1 MAVTPVSVSL
11 GSRGI
16 LTSTHSCDAVM
27 SLPVSHWFSPA
38 ALAALSVTS
47 ALLGAALLEDASWAW
62 PLVRAVADPSST
74 SVKPALATVGSVPGS
89 SLDSTAE
96 STVSSSTDGGAAS
109 VWEPGAAWVAACL
122 TWATGE
128 S

>member
-1 MAVTPVSVSL
+1 MADTPVSVSL

-27 SLPVSHWFSPA
+27 SLLVSHWLSPA

-47 ALLGAALLEDASWAW
+47 ALLGATLLEEASWA

-74 SVKPALATVGSVPGS
+74 SVKLALATVGSVAGS
-89 SLDSTAE
+89 SLDST
-96 STVSSSTDGGAAS
+96 VSVSVDCGAAS
-109 VWEPGAAWVAACL
+109 VWEMGEALAIATRL
-122 TWATGE
+122 TWATRE